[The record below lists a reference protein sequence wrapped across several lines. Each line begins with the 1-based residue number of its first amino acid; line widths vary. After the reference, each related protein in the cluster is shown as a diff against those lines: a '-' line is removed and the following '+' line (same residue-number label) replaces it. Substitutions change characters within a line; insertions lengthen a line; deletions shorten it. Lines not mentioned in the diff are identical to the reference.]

1 MYVFSQY
8 LIAFGAICG
17 IAAWFL
23 FQKSFHILIQHL
35 ENNHKHTWGYLGLQN
50 VKSHPHNAIM
60 NAKFRQYVI
69 NKKYEESS
77 DLFVKNMGR
86 LIRQRL
92 LFILLCLFCLIS
104 GLVLMLFAMQANN

>member
-23 FQKSFHILIQHL
+23 FQKSYLILIQHL
-35 ENNHKHTWGYLGLQN
+35 ENNHKHTWEYLDLQN

-60 NAKFRQYVI
+60 NAKFRQYII
-69 NKKYEESS
+69 NKKYEEDS